1 MSIIRCLVFDLE
13 VACDGRLHVKASILH
28 GLDVIITDTLGVDG
42 VGATNMLHAGL
53 GVELADL
60 REQIIGLLHAVQL
73 TVDALDLGQRAL
85 HKCDGIAIS
94 LASGQQTLLFFELL
108 DKRGSLFLERC
119 HYGHSPF
126 HPIWA
131 ILIASCN
138 ASASEKPSGSSDLA
152 PSGSSFLAA
161 PASDAFASSLW
172 SLSLLLS
179 D

>member
-1 MSIIRCLVFDLE
+1 
-13 VACDGRLHVKASILH
+13 
-28 GLDVIITDTLGVDG
+28 
-42 VGATNMLHAGL
+42 MLHAGL

-126 HPIWA
+126 RPTWA

>member
-1 MSIIRCLVFDLE
+1 MSDS
-13 VACDGRLHVKASILH
+13 GLHIKSSLLH
-28 GLDVIITDTLGVDG
+28 GLDVIFAGALGMDG
-42 VGATNMLHAGL
+42 VGASDLLHARL

-73 TVDALDLGQRAL
+73 TVDALDFSQRAP
-85 HKCDGIAIS
+85 HECDGVAIS

-126 HPIWA
+126 RPTWA
-131 ILIASCN
+131 IFIASCN

-152 PSGSSFLAA
+152 PVGSSFLAA

-172 SLSLLLS
+172 SLSSLLLS

>member
-1 MSIIRCLVFDLE
+1 M
-13 VACDGRLHVKASILH
+13 
-28 GLDVIITDTLGVDG
+28 DG
-42 VGATNMLHAGL
+42 VGAADLLYARL
-53 GVELADL
+53 GIELADL
-60 REQIIGLLHAVQL
+60 REQIIGLLHTVHL
-73 TVDALDLGQRAL
+73 TVDALDLSQRVL
-85 HKCDGIAIS
+85 HECDGVAIG

-126 HPIWA
+126 RPTWA

-138 ASASEKPSGSSDLA
+138 ASDSEKPSGSSDLA

-172 SLSLLLS
+172 SLSSLLS